1 MQCVALAKLGER
13 VNHTKNKRAW
23 GQYEVH
29 APFMVCGEPF
39 IPVSE

>member
-1 MQCVALAKLGER
+1 MCCTCKLGER

-29 APFMVCGEPF
+29 APFMVRGELF